1 MSNTQLAERKTK
13 RILTQR
19 FGKNDSN
26 LVMGL
31 NLIRLNQFGL
41 DFLCI
46 ELLHWSE
53 YIDAV
58 TMNQDKKL
66 TVAKSHNY
74 N

>member
-1 MSNTQLAERKTK
+1 MSNAQLADKTMK

-66 TVAKSHNY
+66 TVAKSHSY

>member
-1 MSNTQLAERKTK
+1 MSNAQLADKTMK

-19 FGKNDSN
+19 FGKNVGN
-26 LVMGL
+26 LVMGS
-31 NLIRLNQFGL
+31 NMTRLNQFGL

-58 TMNQDKKL
+58 TMNLDKNINSL
-66 TVAKSHNY
+66 IP
-74 N
+74 

>member
-1 MSNTQLAERKTK
+1 MSNTQLADKKMK

-41 DFLCI
+41 NFQCI

-58 TMNQDKKL
+58 TMNLDTKL
-66 TVAKSHNY
+66 TVAKSHSY
-74 N
+74 S

>member
-1 MSNTQLAERKTK
+1 MSNAQLADKTMK

-19 FGKNDSN
+19 FGKNVGN
-26 LVMGL
+26 LVMGS
-31 NLIRLNQFGL
+31 NMTRLNQFGL

-46 ELLHWSE
+46 ELLHWSK

-66 TVAKSHNY
+66 RVAKSHNY

>member
-1 MSNTQLAERKTK
+1 MSNTQLADKKMK

-41 DFLCI
+41 DFMCI

-58 TMNQDKKL
+58 TMNLDKKL
-66 TVAKSHNY
+66 TVAKSHSY
-74 N
+74 I